1 MRFTHVLLCSACL
14 SLVACSS
21 NPRSFALSDKHI
33 EQSNAAPLTAGS
45 IPQAST
51 RPVVLPPPKPAA
63 KVETYSVVVTSVP
76 AREILFALAR
86 DAKINID
93 IGPGIEGVVT
103 LNAID
108 QTLPQILDRISK
120 QIDIRYTIENGN
132 LFVEADKPFLKT
144 YKIDFINMSRT
155 VTSKIFTS
163 SQIGGATCSAT
174 GGTTG
179 STTAGGNTASTAV
192 TSETKNNLMD
202 SLIEN
207 VRAIIVDEDRIRYTD
222 RIERRNEMAASAQGT
237 GAASVN
243 SGNAPGSGANN
254 NANNEKNPSGK
265 ASGGASG
272 IGNEEIAGKTSTVQ
286 QTAKYE
292 PAVNINANKETGVLI
307 VRATARQHKKI
318 QEFIDKVMT
327 TARRQVLIEATIAEV
342 TLNDNYQQGINW
354 SALAQGAKGF
364 QLTQAGTST
373 LPSNNT
379 GSMFVLKYNNSTSML
394 GNLSSSVSL
403 LDSFGD
409 VKVLSSPK
417 LSVMNNQTATL
428 KVVDNRVYF
437 SILVT
442 PGISSVSGNIPPT
455 YTTTPIPVAVGFT
468 MNVTPEINDSDYV
481 TINVRPTITRI
492 IDYVNDPN
500 PSLAYPCG
508 AGVTNCNVPAISNQV
523 PEIRTREMESIIR
536 VSSGQIAVLGGLMQ
550 DEINNQSDGI
560 PLLANIPVFGNLF
573 KNRNDTKTKTELV
586 IFLRPIIIKDASING
601 DYSAYRDNLPDANFL
616 KPEDEKGKP

>member
-1 MRFTHVLLCSACL
+1 L
-14 SLVACSS
+14 SLVACST
-21 NPRSFALSDKHI
+21 NPKSFTLSDKHI

-45 IPQAST
+45 IPQTST

-163 SQIGGATCSAT
+163 SQIGGATGS
-174 GGTTG
+174 TTG
-179 STTAGGNTASTAV
+179 STTTGGNTASTAV

-254 NANNEKNPSGK
+254 NTNNEKSPSGK

-327 TARRQVLIEATIAEV
+327 TARRQVLIEAT
-342 TLNDNYQQGINW
+342 
-354 SALAQGAKGF
+354 
-364 QLTQAGTST
+364 
-373 LPSNNT
+373 
-379 GSMFVLKYNNSTSML
+379 
-394 GNLSSSVSL
+394 
-403 LDSFGD
+403 
-409 VKVLSSPK
+409 SPK
-417 LSVMNNQTATL
+417 S
-428 KVVDNRVYF
+428 R
-437 SILVT
+437 
-442 PGISSVSGNIPPT
+442 
-455 YTTTPIPVAVGFT
+455 
-468 MNVTPEINDSDYV
+468 
-481 TINVRPTITRI
+481 
-492 IDYVNDPN
+492 
-500 PSLAYPCG
+500 
-508 AGVTNCNVPAISNQV
+508 
-523 PEIRTREMESIIR
+523 
-536 VSSGQIAVLGGLMQ
+536 
-550 DEINNQSDGI
+550 
-560 PLLANIPVFGNLF
+560 
-573 KNRNDTKTKTELV
+573 
-586 IFLRPIIIKDASING
+586 
-601 DYSAYRDNLPDANFL
+601 
-616 KPEDEKGKP
+616 